1 MEMFVPNTDLQSS
14 KTTATKTTDKPNE
27 NDWKENN
34 FVFETTPTTPIQPEV
49 LNSILPT
56 KPLEDTLK
64 AMTPFEFATKRSS
77 EVKKLIFIMPN
88 LFLIMPNSEC
98 QLS

>member
-1 MEMFVPNTDLQSS
+1 MPNTNLESS
-14 KTTATKTTDKPNE
+14 KTTDKPYE
-27 NDWKENN
+27 NDREENVY
-34 FVFETTPTTPIQPEV
+34 VFKTTPATSLLPEV

-64 AMTPFEFATKRSS
+64 AMTPFEVDTTKRSS

-88 LFLIMPNSEC
+88 LLLIMPNSER